1 MSASS
6 KVSDAGLHPWLEWIW
21 QLGFFVKF
29 SVESCVW
36 FFFKPFRFKLLLDE
50 IEFVGNQSIFIVSLT
65 GMFTGS
71 AFAYQ
76 SWLGYSM
83 VGLDSMVGPTVAL
96 SLIRELGPVLTAI
109 AVAGRAGSAMA
120 AKIGIMRVTEQ
131 IDALEVMAISP
142 QQYLVGPRILGSLIA
157 TPLLVAVFGLV
168 GNIGGWFVSSVVCG
182 VDSGIY
188 IEKVKLYVDP
198 WDFYHGII
206 KGLFFGVMIAAI
218 GCYKG
223 YYAKNGAEGVG
234 RATNES
240 VVNSI
245 VVIIMSNYFLG
256 ILIPTGIRTQ

>member
-1 MSASS
+1 MLDS
-6 KVSDAGLHPWLEWIW
+6 KNEDLPNYLDWIW
-21 QLGFFVKF
+21 ELGFFAKF
-29 SVESCVW
+29 CWDSCVW
-36 FFFKPFRFKLLLDE
+36 FFQKPFRWKLFLDE
-50 IEFVGNQSIFIVSLT
+50 MEFVGNQSLFIVSLT
-65 GMFTGS
+65 GAFTGC
-71 AFAYQ
+71 AFAFQ
-76 SWLGYSM
+76 SWLGFSI

-142 QQYLVGPRILGSLIA
+142 QQYLVGPRIMASMVA

-168 GNIGGWFVSSVVCG
+168 GNVGGWLVSTYVCG
-182 VDSGIY
+182 VDTGIY

-198 WDFYHGII
+198 WDFYHGLI
-206 KGLFFGVMIAAI
+206 KGLFFGIMIAAI

-234 RATNES
+234 KATNES
-240 VVNSI
+240 VVYSI
-245 VVIIMSNYFLG
+245 VVIIISNYFLG
-256 ILIPTGIRTQ
+256 VLVPTGIRSQ